1 MHSYLSYSQFKVWL
15 HHFIVN
21 WKAPIA
27 NAPPPNS
34 GISWMDFMYGTVP
47 HIESST
53 LLIQVWH
60 RLKIA
65 PCWPRRPLSLSAV
78 PPFHTHARRGKN
90 IAATFWSVIFEKW
103 LPAWHR
109 GAPTSHG
116 ALSPWPCVLFI
127 CGRSSPFIGR
137 SGFPVSGSQRLV
149 SGALT
154 DTGGQR
160 KVSARHRPRHCPGA
174 RAVALKA
181 YRLPT
186 EVLFHA
192 FDLV

>member
-1 MHSYLSYSQFKVWL
+1 MYRR
-15 HHFIVN
+15 
-21 WKAPIA
+21 
-27 NAPPPNS
+27 
-34 GISWMDFMYGTVP
+34 IS
-47 HIESST
+47 HKSST
-53 LLIQVWH
+53 LSSECDNFSKELAVGQ
-60 RLKIA
+60 LL
-65 PCWPRRPLSLSAV
+65 LS
-78 PPFHTHARRGKN
+78 HTQKQRKKKKKE
-90 IAATFWSVIFEKW
+90 ATFWSVIFEKL

-109 GAPTSHG
+109 AAPTSHSP
-116 ALSPWPCVLFI
+116 LSLWLYALFI

-137 SGFPVSGSQRLV
+137 SGFPGSQRLV

-160 KVSARHRPRHCPGA
+160 KVSTRHRPQHCPGA
-174 RAVALKA
+174 RALALKA